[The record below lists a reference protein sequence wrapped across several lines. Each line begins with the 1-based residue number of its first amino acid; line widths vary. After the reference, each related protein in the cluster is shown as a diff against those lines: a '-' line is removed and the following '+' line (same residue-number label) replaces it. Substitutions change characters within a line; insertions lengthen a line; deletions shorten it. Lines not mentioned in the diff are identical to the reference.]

1 MPWYK
6 TGTVSVTQNSNAVIG
21 TGTAFIANSRVGDGF
36 RGPDGR
42 WYEVTNIAS
51 NTALSIS
58 PNYEGPTVAGGFYA
72 IMPVQGYQKD
82 LSDQVRTIL
91 NDYGEKLAALGT
103 TGNYEILPLTKGGTG
118 ATDLASAREALQID
132 DVQPISKGGTESN
145 TVAGARAKLQVGP
158 RRNLIMNPLFN
169 VNQRLYGAEA
179 TTAAGQYTF
188 DRWRIVNS
196 GQSLPYQVNK
206 NGRTVNPP
214 AGGLEQVVEGSFL
227 NGGTYTLSWEGTA
240 TATINNTAIANGAQI
255 ALAAGANAIV
265 KFTGGYLFYPKLELG
280 SLPTGY
286 DDRSY
291 GEELTLCQRYY
302 EKSYPFDAKP
312 GSISGVA
319 SPNASNGMT
328 FSCSGSGTRAMGRT
342 KFSVEKRAVPSV
354 RYWDQAGN
362 PSSFSAGNFDGT
374 IQTNGFTGDS
384 FRTVQASSSYIWG
397 HCARNAGDT
406 FFCHWEASA
415 EL

>member
-82 LSDQVRTIL
+82 LSDQVRAIL
-91 NDYGEKLAALGT
+91 NDYGDKLAALGT

-188 DRWRIVNS
+188 DRWRIVTS
-196 GQSLPYQVNK
+196 GQSLSSQVNK

-214 AGGLEQVVEGSFL
+214 SGGLEQVIEGSFI
-227 NGGTYTLSWEGTA
+227 GGGIYTLSWEGTA
-240 TATINNTAIANGAQI
+240 TATVNTVAVANGAQVT
-255 ALAAGANAIV
+255 LTAGSNSTIR
-265 KFTGGYLFYPKLELG
+265 FIGGTLFYPKLELG

-286 DDRSY
+286 EDRSY
-291 GEELTLCQRYY
+291 GEELILCQRYY
-302 EKSYPFDAKP
+302 EKSYPTDIKP
-312 GSISGVA
+312 GTISGFA
-319 SPNASNGMT
+319 PPNISNGMT
-328 FSCSGSGTRAMGRT
+328 LSCSGSGTRAMGRT
-342 KFSVEKRAVPSV
+342 KFSVEKRSTPTL
-354 RYWDQAGN
+354 RYWDQQGIVNAFTVGN
-362 PSSFSAGNFDGT
+362 SDGGV
-374 IQTNGFTGDS
+374 QTNGFTGDT
-384 FRTVQASSSYIWG
+384 FRTVQASTAYIWA
-397 HCARNAGDT
+397 HCARNAGET
-406 FFCHWEASA
+406 FLCHWEASA

>member
-58 PNYEGPTVAGGFYA
+58 PNYEGPTATGGFYA

-82 LSDQVRTIL
+82 LSDQVRAIL
-91 NDYGEKLAALGT
+91 NDYGDKLAALGT

-118 ATDLASAREALQID
+118 ATDLASARASLQID

-169 VNQRLYGAEA
+169 VNQRIYAAEA

-188 DRWRIVNS
+188 DRWRIVTS
-196 GQSLPYQVNK
+196 GQSLSSQVNK

-214 AGGLEQVVEGSFL
+214 SGGLEQVIEGSFIS
-227 NGGTYTLSWEGTA
+227 GGIYTLSWEGTA
-240 TATINNTAIANGAQI
+240 TATVNTVVVASGAQVTLI
-255 ALAAGANAIV
+255 AGSNCTIR
-265 KFTGGYLFYPKLELG
+265 FIGGTLFYPKLELG

-286 DDRSY
+286 EDRSY
-291 GEELTLCQRYY
+291 GEELILCQRYY
-302 EKSYPFDAKP
+302 EKSYPTDIKP
-312 GSISGVA
+312 GTISGFA
-319 SPNASNGMT
+319 PPNISNGMT
-328 FSCSGSGTRAMGRT
+328 LSCSGSGTRAMGRT
-342 KFSVEKRAVPSV
+342 KFSVEKRSTPTL
-354 RYWDQAGN
+354 RYWDQQGIVNAFTVGN
-362 PSSFSAGNFDGT
+362 SDGGV
-374 IQTNGFTGDS
+374 QTNGFTGDT
-384 FRTVQASSSYIWG
+384 FRTVQASTAYIWA

-406 FFCHWEASA
+406 FLCHWEASA